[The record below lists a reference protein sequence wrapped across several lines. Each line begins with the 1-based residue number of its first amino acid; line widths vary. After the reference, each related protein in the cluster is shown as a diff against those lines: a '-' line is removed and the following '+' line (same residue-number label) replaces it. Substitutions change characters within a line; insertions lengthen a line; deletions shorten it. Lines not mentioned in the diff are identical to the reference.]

1 MAADWIAGA
10 VAANRRWTDQLYSL
24 RIDAPGVRFDAGQFA
39 RLALDLDG
47 ERVARPY
54 SFVNAP
60 DAPLLEFYS
69 IVVEEGPLS
78 ARLQALEPGD
88 PIWVSARGAG
98 FFVLAEVPASD
109 CLWLLSTGTGIG
121 PYLSMLA
128 TPEPWRRHRRVALVH
143 AVRYARELTY
153 RESIRRW
160 QEEYPE
166 QFRYVPMVSREAHP
180 EALAGRIPA
189 AIEDGRLA
197 ARAGMDFAPERAQV
211 MLCGNPGMVR
221 DTSARLKAMGL
232 ARNRRRAPG
241 QITTESYW

>member
-1 MAADWIAGA
+1 MADDWIAGA

-24 RIDAPGVRFDAGQFA
+24 RIDAPGVRFEAGQFA
-39 RLALDLDG
+39 RLALDLGG

-60 DAPLLEFYS
+60 GAPLLEFYS

-78 ARLQALEPGD
+78 ARLRALEPGD
-88 PIWVSARGAG
+88 PIWVSARGTG

-121 PYLSMLA
+121 PYLSMLD
-128 TPEPWRRHRRVALVH
+128 TPEPWARHRRIALVH
-143 AVRYARELTY
+143 SVRYARELTY
-153 RESIRRW
+153 RELIDRW
-160 QEEYPE
+160 RDERPA
-166 QFRYVPMVSREAHP
+166 QFAYVPMVSREACP

-221 DTSARLKAMGL
+221 DTSARLQAMGL

>member
-1 MAADWIAGA
+1 MADEWIAGA
-10 VAANRRWTDQLYSL
+10 VAANRHWTDQLYSL
-24 RIDAPGVRFDAGQFA
+24 QVDAPGVRFAAGQFA
-39 RLALDLDG
+39 RLALDLGG

-60 DAPLLEFYS
+60 GAPLLEFYS

-78 ARLQALEPGD
+78 ARLRALAPGD
-88 PIWVSARGAG
+88 PIWVAARGTG
-98 FFVLAEVPASD
+98 FFVLAEVPESD

-121 PYLSMLA
+121 PYLSMLG
-128 TPEPWRRHRRVALVH
+128 TPEPWARHRRIALVH
-143 AVRYARELTY
+143 SVRYARELTY
-153 RESIRRW
+153 RELIDRW
-160 QEEYPE
+160 RDERPE
-166 QFRYVPMVSREAHP
+166 QFAYVPMVSREAHP

-197 ARAGMDFAPERAQV
+197 ARAGMDFAPARAQV

-221 DTSARLKAMGL
+221 DTSARLQAMGL

>member
-1 MAADWIAGA
+1 MADDWIAGA

-24 RIDAPGVRFDAGQFA
+24 RIDAPGVRFAAGQFA
-39 RLALDLDG
+39 RLALDLGG

-60 DAPLLEFYS
+60 GAPLLEFYS

-98 FFVLAEVPASD
+98 FFVLAEVPESD

-121 PYLSMLA
+121 PYLSMLD
-128 TPEPWRRHRRVALVH
+128 TPEPWARHRRVALVH

-153 RESIRRW
+153 RELIDRW
-160 QEEYPE
+160 RGERPE
-166 QFRYVPMVSREAHP
+166 QFAYVPMVSREACP
-180 EALAGRIPA
+180 DALAGRIPA

-221 DTSARLKAMGL
+221 DTSARLQAMGL